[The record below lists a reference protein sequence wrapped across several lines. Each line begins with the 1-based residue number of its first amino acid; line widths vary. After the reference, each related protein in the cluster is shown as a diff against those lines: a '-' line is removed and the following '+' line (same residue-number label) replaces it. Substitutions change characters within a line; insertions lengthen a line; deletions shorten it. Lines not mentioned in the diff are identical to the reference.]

1 VSDKKRT
8 LELGGSGE
16 TASSSSAAAA
26 AASARLSCC

>member
-16 TASSSSAAAA
+16 TASSSAAAA
-26 AASARLSCC
+26 AVSARLSCC